1 MKSLVEL
8 FVSVDDFCQAFLP
21 LLEKHLLE
29 SGHIQRRRARSLTM
43 SEVMTIL
50 IHFHQSHY
58 RNFKAYYCEHV
69 LPHLRSEFPGLVSYT
84 RFVDF
89 IPSALLPLCAYFHSA
104 CLGDCT
110 GISFI
115 DSTSIDVCLNQ
126 RIASHKVFAGLA
138 ARGKT
143 STGWFFGFKLHL
155 VINDRGELLNVRLT
169 PGNVDDR
176 KPVPDLVQKLF
187 GKLVG
192 DKGYISQP
200 LVELLRQTIGVQL
213 ITKLKSNS
221 KNRLP
226 MTLMD
231 RILLRRRAIVE
242 SVIDQLKNISQ
253 IEHSRHRSVINFM
266 VNLICGLIAYAHQP
280 KKPSLGR
287 DALACLPA

>member
-1 MKSLVEL
+1 MESLLEL
-8 FVSVDDFCQAFLP
+8 FVDVDDFYQAFLP
-21 LLEKHLLE
+21 NLQQHLLI
-29 SGHIQRRRARSLTM
+29 SGAVKRRRARSLSV

-58 RNFKAYYCEHV
+58 RNFKAYYIEHV
-69 LPHLRSEFPGLVSYT
+69 LPHLRGEFPGLVSYT

-89 IPSALLPLCAYFHSA
+89 IPSALIPLCAYFQHT

-110 GISFI
+110 GVSFI
-115 DSTSIDVCLNQ
+115 DSTSLDVCLNQ

-138 ARGKT
+138 GRGKT

-155 VINDRGELLNVRLT
+155 VINDRGELLSVRLT

-176 KPVPDLVQKLF
+176 KPVPKLVRKLF
-187 GKLVG
+187 GKIFG

-200 LVELLRQTIGVQL
+200 LYDLLNQAFGIQL
-213 ITKLKSNS
+213 ITKLKANS

-226 MTLMD
+226 MSLMD
-231 RILLRRRAIVE
+231 RILLRKRAIIE

-253 IEHSRHRSVINFM
+253 IEHSRHRSVTNFL

-287 DALACLPA
+287 EALACLPA